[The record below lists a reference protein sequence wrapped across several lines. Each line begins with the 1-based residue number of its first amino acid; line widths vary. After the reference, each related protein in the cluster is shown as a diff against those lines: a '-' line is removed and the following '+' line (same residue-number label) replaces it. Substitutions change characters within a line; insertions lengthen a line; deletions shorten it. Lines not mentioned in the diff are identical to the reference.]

1 MTDQT
6 QTADMDAPVETDKVS
21 LIDAWRDRL
30 GYQPLLLGAVA
41 LLASGAL
48 ALGARLTTGPIAAAE
63 ANDLRTS
70 LNEVL
75 PAGFADNDFLNDTI
89 TVDRDGTPLTVYRA
103 RAGGAIKGAMFK
115 TSSYGYSSDI
125 QVLMAVDTNGTLLG
139 VRVLKHAET
148 PGLGDKIEAGKSGW
162 IHAFDGR
169 SLDNPAPAR
178 WAVKKDGGEFDQLTG
193 ATITPRAVVKAVK
206 EGLLFFES
214 HKQQML
220 GDAS

>member
-1 MTDQT
+1 MSDQT
-6 QTADMDAPVETDKVS
+6 QTADMEAPVEAEPVS
-21 LIDAWRDRL
+21 LLDAWRDRL

-48 ALGARLTTGPIAAAE
+48 ALGARLTTGPIAEAE

-75 PAGFADNDFLNDTI
+75 PAGFADNDFLNDT
-89 TVDRDGTPLTVYRA
+89 VVLDRNGTPLTVYRA
-103 RAGGAIKGAMFK
+103 RTGGAVTGAMFK
-115 TSSYGYSSDI
+115 TASYGYSSDI
-125 QVLMAVDTNGTLLG
+125 QVLMAVDANGTLLG

-148 PGLGDKIEAGKSGW
+148 PGLGDKIEAGKSPW
-162 IHAFDGR
+162 IHGFDGR

-220 GDAS
+220 GEAS